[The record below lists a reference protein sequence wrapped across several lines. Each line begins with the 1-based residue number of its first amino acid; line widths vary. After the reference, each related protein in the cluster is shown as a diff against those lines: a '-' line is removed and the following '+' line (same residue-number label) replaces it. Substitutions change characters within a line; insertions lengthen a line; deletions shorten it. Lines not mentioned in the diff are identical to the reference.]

1 MYELIDAQDYE
12 KQQHMLEYVVISHP
26 YGKRGTVDLGTL
38 QLEQLRDM
46 LRLPDEVD
54 LTILERQ
61 KPFPLTPD
69 STWTRTWKDGDAC
82 ARLIVHINDVDA
94 AWDVVGTR
102 DSRQRVLHEFGLQVR
117 PGLTKVEQVEQ
128 KHLQSQAMG
137 IMMTELHMSPGWR
150 RSKLTWRVIDKNNW
164 AVLGMRDVGKTKLTK
179 ERMEEIV
186 KRVEDRVVP
195 KPARMGRP
203 MEVDGRGAVGDVA
216 GVSGAQG
223 NDTIS

>member
-1 MYELIDAQDYE
+1 
-12 KQQHMLEYVVISHP
+12 
-26 YGKRGTVDLGTL
+26 
-38 QLEQLRDM
+38 
-46 LRLPDEVD
+46 
-54 LTILERQ
+54 
-61 KPFPLTPD
+61 
-69 STWTRTWKDGDAC
+69 
-82 ARLIVHINDVDA
+82 
-94 AWDVVGTR
+94 
-102 DSRQRVLHEFGLQVR
+102 
-117 PGLTKVEQVEQ
+117 
-128 KHLQSQAMG
+128 
-137 IMMTELHMSPGWR
+137 MSPGWR

-216 GVSGAQG
+216 GGSGAQG